1 MIFNHNFR
9 QKIGYTSLENSSSNY
24 RNERPRSAE
33 PLCEVSTIYY
43 ICIKYIAMNM
53 KNCFANSFTK
63 DNTNQ
68 LF

>member
-43 ICIKYIAMNM
+43 IAMNM
-53 KNCFANSFTK
+53 KICFANSFTMEK
-63 DNTNQ
+63 R
-68 LF
+68 